1 MIKNQE
7 TNLKDQKKEI
17 LFYYESRQNP
27 NGDPGF
33 ENQPRLMPDGT
44 IIVTD
49 VRIKRTIRD
58 FAKSKYDKPLFVDL
72 GENGKPVMA
81 DDRAEE
87 IIGSLEDDTIK
98 SLILKTFDVPLFGA
112 LVTIRKGKDKK
123 GKDKDSGSQKL
134 TGPVQ
139 FGIGRSVN
147 QVQILNP
154 QITSRFVGK
163 EKKKQSP
170 SDDQEPDQHGT
181 IGKFYAVD
189 YALIKI
195 QGAVNPANLGQYIE
209 DEDVVQSFK
218 EAESKLVSSLWEG
231 TNALITRSKFPQRS
245 IFLLEVTYDSSIYN
259 DLPILVEDDPA
270 LKGRVNGLTSSPL
283 RFTKLVEALKN
294 RKNKVKKVK
303 LLCCRELLKDT
314 QQLKADVEALG
325 IPVELVKTEEPAFK
339 EEKAN

>member
-1 MIKNQE
+1 MTENQE
-7 TNLKDQKKEI
+7 TKLKDQKKEL

-58 FAKSKYDKPLFVDL
+58 YAKSKYGKTLFVDFGEDGSAVKADQRAKEIL
-72 GENGKPVMA
+72 GDNL
-81 DDRAEE
+81 DDA
-87 IIGSLEDDTIK
+87 IK
-98 SLILKTFDVPLFGA
+98 GLALKTFDVPLFGG
-112 LVTIRKGKDKK
+112 LLTIRGER
-123 GKDKDSGSQKL
+123 GSSQKL

-139 FGIGRSVN
+139 FAIGRSVN

-154 QITSRFVGK
+154 QITGRFVGK
-163 EKKKQSP
+163 EKKGETQNDEKLEQYS
-170 SDDQEPDQHGT
+170 T
-181 IGKFYAVD
+181 FGKFYAVD

-209 DEDVVQSFK
+209 DKDVVQSFK

-231 TNALITRSKFPQRS
+231 TNSLITRSKFPQRS

-283 RFTKLVEALKN
+283 RFTKLVEALKS
-294 RKNKVKKVK
+294 RKDKVKKVK

-314 QQLKADVEALG
+314 QQLKADVAALG
-325 IPVELVKTEEPAFK
+325 IPVELVKTEEPAVK